1 MGRRR
6 RRADVALGPPPPLA
20 WVPDEPLILCGDELH
35 RPGCGHAGIVTR
47 DLDPGEILWRV
58 RAPIVCPWCRPGV
71 ELRIG
76 LAA

>member
-1 MGRRR
+1 
-6 RRADVALGPPPPLA
+6 
-20 WVPDEPLILCGDELH
+20 VPDEPLILCGDELH